1 MFSRELAM
9 PASAVRNAVAEG
21 DRVETVTIRLSE
33 RDAAALDAWI
43 EDQSRPKPSRAE
55 AIRRLMNQA
64 LGGFDEHARDAIR
77 VSELN
82 SQNDV

>member
-1 MFSRELAM
+1 MPPSAARK
-9 PASAVRNAVAEG
+9 PASRSKAAEVAV
-21 DRVETVTIRLSE
+21 TVRLSAA
-33 RDAAALDAWI
+33 DVAALDAWI
-43 EDQSRPKPSRAE
+43 DDQNGPKPGRAE

-64 LGGFDEHARDAIR
+64 LGAFGDAAGDSIR